1 MKKFV
6 AVLSAAAML
15 ATLAACGSTAA
26 TTSTATSSADTAA
39 STSSEAAAADDTAKS
54 YKIAVVQQ
62 LDHASLDEIR
72 TAVEAELD
80 AKAAEKGIT
89 IEYKDF
95 NGQNDATTL
104 NQIGTQVVSDGYDA
118 VVPIATLAA
127 QCMANA
133 CAEDQ
138 IPVVYAAISDPAAA
152 DLTGLDYVTGTSDAL
167 NTQFILDMM
176 LAINP
181 DVKTVGL
188 LYSNSEANSTTP
200 IAEAKAYLDEKGIA
214 YVEGTGNTNDEI
226 MSAAANMVGKA
237 DAVFTPTDNVVM
249 AAAAAVSETL
259 TEAGIPFYTGA
270 DSFVTAGAFATCGVN
285 YTELGTYTAD
295 MVLDILESGNV
306 PEYHV
311 MDGGIITVNTETA
324 AALGI
329 VFTPT
334 DNVVMAAAAAVSETL
349 TEAGIPFYTG
359 ADSFVTAGA
368 FATCGVNYTELGT
381 YTADMVL
388 DILESGNV
396 PEYHVMDGGIITV
409 NTETAAALGIDYAAF
424 SDMASQ
430 VVEVTTQQ

>member
-6 AVLSAAAML
+6 AVLTAAAML
-15 ATLAACGSTAA
+15 TSLSACGASASTASSAAESTAA
-26 TTSTATSSADTAA
+26 SS
-39 STSSEAAAADDTAKS
+39 AAADSTADATT

-72 TAVEAELD
+72 TAIEAELD

-118 VVPIATLAA
+118 VIPIATLAA
-127 QCMANA
+127 QCMATA
-133 CAEDQ
+133 CESTKT
-138 IPVVYAAISDPAAA
+138 PVIYAAISDPAAA
-152 DLTGLDYVTGTSDAL
+152 DLTGIDYVTGTSDAL
-167 NTQFILDMM
+167 NTQSIMDMIF
-176 LAINP
+176 AVQP
-181 DVKTVGL
+181 EAKTIGL

-200 IAEAKAYLDEKGIA
+200 IAEAKAYLDAKGIA
-214 YVEGTGNTNDEI
+214 YVEKTGNTNDEI
-226 MSAAANMVGKA
+226 MTAANALVGQV

-259 TEAGIPFYTGA
+259 TNAGIPFYTGA

-295 MVLDILESGNV
+295 MALDILETGTV

-324 AALGI
+324 AALNLDYSAFHDLAG
-329 VFTPT
+329 T
-334 DNVVMAAAAAVSETL
+334 VVEV
-349 TEAGIPFYTG
+349 
-359 ADSFVTAGA
+359 
-368 FATCGVNYTELGT
+368 
-381 YTADMVL
+381 
-388 DILESGNV
+388 
-396 PEYHVMDGGIITV
+396 
-409 NTETAAALGIDYAAF
+409 ETAA
-424 SDMASQ
+424 
-430 VVEVTTQQ
+430 E

>member
-1 MKKFV
+1 LPALALPGTNRRYTLNVNDKKGAFTMKKFV

-15 ATLAACGSTAA
+15 ATLAACGSTA
-26 TTSTATSSADTAA
+26 TTSTAASSADTAA
-39 STSSEAAAADDTAKS
+39 ASSSEAAAADDTAKS

-329 VFTPT
+329 
-334 DNVVMAAAAAVSETL
+334 
-349 TEAGIPFYTG
+349 
-359 ADSFVTAGA
+359 
-368 FATCGVNYTELGT
+368 
-381 YTADMVL
+381 
-388 DILESGNV
+388 
-396 PEYHVMDGGIITV
+396 
-409 NTETAAALGIDYAAF
+409 DYAAF

>member
-1 MKKFV
+1 M
-6 AVLSAAAML
+6 
-15 ATLAACGSTAA
+15 
-26 TTSTATSSADTAA
+26 
-39 STSSEAAAADDTAKS
+39 
-54 YKIAVVQQ
+54 
-62 LDHASLDEIR
+62 
-72 TAVEAELD
+72 
-80 AKAAEKGIT
+80 
-89 IEYKDF
+89 
-95 NGQNDATTL
+95 
-104 NQIGTQVVSDGYDA
+104 
-118 VVPIATLAA
+118 VPIATLAA

-311 MDGGIITVNTETA
+311 ICLLYTSDA
-324 AALGI
+324 A
-329 VFTPT
+329 
-334 DNVVMAAAAAVSETL
+334 DE
-349 TEAGIPFYTG
+349 
-359 ADSFVTAGA
+359 
-368 FATCGVNYTELGT
+368 
-381 YTADMVL
+381 
-388 DILESGNV
+388 
-396 PEYHVMDGGIITV
+396 
-409 NTETAAALGIDYAAF
+409 
-424 SDMASQ
+424 
-430 VVEVTTQQ
+430 

>member
-1 MKKFV
+1 M
-6 AVLSAAAML
+6 
-15 ATLAACGSTAA
+15 C
-26 TTSTATSSADTAA
+26 
-39 STSSEAAAADDTAKS
+39 
-54 YKIAVVQQ
+54 
-62 LDHASLDEIR
+62 IR
-72 TAVEAELD
+72 D
-80 AKAAEKGIT
+80 R
-89 IEYKDF
+89 
-95 NGQNDATTL
+95 
-104 NQIGTQVVSDGYDA
+104 
-118 VVPIATLAA
+118 
-127 QCMANA
+127 
-133 CAEDQ
+133 
-138 IPVVYAAISDPAAA
+138 
-152 DLTGLDYVTGTSDAL
+152 DYVTGTSDAL

-311 MDGGIITVNTETA
+311 MDGGIITVNTDTA
-324 AALGI
+324 AAMNLDYSC
-329 VFTPT
+329 F
-334 DNVVMAAAAAVSETL
+334 
-349 TEAGIPFYTG
+349 
-359 ADSFVTAGA
+359 DSM
-368 FATCGVNYTELGT
+368 GT
-381 YTADMVL
+381 
-388 DILESGNV
+388 
-396 PEYHVMDGGIITV
+396 
-409 NTETAAALGIDYAAF
+409 
-424 SDMASQ
+424 
-430 VVEVTTQQ
+430 VVEVTTTKD

>member
-6 AVLSAAAML
+6 AVLTAAAML
-15 ATLAACGSTAA
+15 TSLSACGASASTASSAAESTAA
-26 TTSTATSSADTAA
+26 SS
-39 STSSEAAAADDTAKS
+39 AAADSTADATT

-72 TAVEAELD
+72 TAIEAELD

-118 VVPIATLAA
+118 VIPIATLAA
-127 QCMANA
+127 QCMATA
-133 CAEDQ
+133 CESTET
-138 IPVVYAAISDPAAA
+138 PVVYAAISDPAAA
-152 DLTGLDYVTGTSDAL
+152 DLTDIDYVTGTSDAL
-167 NTQFILDMM
+167 NTQSVMDMIF
-176 LAINP
+176 AVQP
-181 DVKTVGL
+181 EAKTIGL

-200 IAEAKAYLDEKGIA
+200 IAEAKAYLDAKGIA
-214 YVEGTGNTNDEI
+214 YVEKTGNTNDEI
-226 MSAAANMVGKA
+226 MTAANSLVGQV

-259 TEAGIPFYTGA
+259 TKAGIPFYTGA

-295 MVLDILESGNV
+295 MALDVLETGTV

-324 AALGI
+324 AALNLDYSAFHDLAG
-329 VFTPT
+329 T
-334 DNVVMAAAAAVSETL
+334 VVEV
-349 TEAGIPFYTG
+349 
-359 ADSFVTAGA
+359 
-368 FATCGVNYTELGT
+368 
-381 YTADMVL
+381 
-388 DILESGNV
+388 
-396 PEYHVMDGGIITV
+396 
-409 NTETAAALGIDYAAF
+409 ETAA
-424 SDMASQ
+424 
-430 VVEVTTQQ
+430 E